1 MKYHSQS
8 NSSQL
13 SLFDNQSS
21 YQVKT
26 TKLQPEF
33 TMSLAY
39 LNKWKS
45 NIYKYQQKSANIE
58 VKQVNLLEQNSDN
71 LALELINP
79 FTLKTH
85 TDQFYNL
92 PQYGNSENCLYF
104 ILDTHLPILL
114 YIGETKLSPQQR
126 WINHDCKS
134 YINSYITLHRK
145 YNLTVTIRSAFYW
158 GVSPDRVTRQKLE
171 KELILRWRA
180 PFNKESWQWWGQ
192 PFK

>member
-1 MKYHSQS
+1 MKYNSQS

-26 TKLQPEF
+26 TKLKQEF
-33 TMSLAY
+33 TMSLDY
-39 LNKWKS
+39 LKKWKR
-45 NIYKYQQKSANIE
+45 NIFNYQQKSANIQ
-58 VKQVNLLEQNSDN
+58 VKQANLLDKDDYD
-71 LALELINP
+71 LDTELINP

-114 YIGETKLSPQQR
+114 YVGETKLSPQQR

-134 YINSYITLHRK
+134 YINSYIFLHRK
-145 YNLTVTIRSAFYW
+145 YSLPVIIRSAFYW
-158 GVSPDRVTRQKLE
+158 AVSPDRVTRQKLE